1 MYKSIAVGVDGSETA
16 RAAML
21 KAAGIAEMTGARVH
35 LVMASPKGRLAGL
48 AATDA
53 ISAGAAEALAR
64 AEQELDTA
72 AHEKLK
78 QAAEELRAKKVD
90 VETYVVEDDP
100 AQAICAVAETAGAD
114 LIIVGNKG
122 MHGAKRYVLGSVPNS
137 VAHHAPCDVTI
148 VRTT

>member
-1 MYKSIAVGVDGSETA
+1 MYKAIVVGIDGSETA

-21 KAAGIAEMTGARVH
+21 KAASMAEMTGARIH
-35 LVMASPKGRLAGL
+35 LVMASPSAKIAGL
-48 AATDA
+48 AVDA
-53 ISAGAAEALAR
+53 ISAGAAEALYK
-64 AEQELDTA
+64 AEQALNNA
-72 AHEKLK
+72 AHEAIER
-78 QAAEELRAKKVD
+78 AAEELRALKIE
-90 VETYVVEDDP
+90 VETHFVDDDP
-100 AQAICAVAETAGAD
+100 SDAICSVAESAGAD